1 VKCFH
6 CLLSPAGDDPIF
18 IGINRLLTKGLRNW
32 KHDPPQYPCEVVDTF
47 QCPYERTSVNKAM
60 NSTFDVKDLFKL
72 REMAFAV
79 EISLAKTRK
88 EDSMARVNN
97 KEELL
102 HALTHKETAK
112 EDEIASLLMTI
123 PGTGYYSA
131 LLIISEVG
139 DINGFSWLLPSMLK
153 CRIGTT

>member
-1 VKCFH
+1 
-6 CLLSPAGDDPIF
+6 
-18 IGINRLLTKGLRNW
+18 
-32 KHDPPQYPCEVVDTF
+32 
-47 QCPYERTSVNKAM
+47 
-60 NSTFDVKDLFKL
+60 
-72 REMAFAV
+72 MAFAG

-112 EDEIASLLMTI
+112 EDEIARLVMTI

-139 DINGFSWLLPSMLK
+139 DINGFRGCYHLCSYTGLVPHNA
-153 CRIGTT
+153 GGV